1 MRKLWL
7 YRHGQHDHRIN
18 DGPLTPLG
26 QAQTVLAAD
35 TILQETPNRALVLQ
49 ASDDRR
55 VIESADIILNMLD
68 QHGIATEANF
78 SGTHDAARF
87 VAAVI
92 DFLDHDAATSISES
106 AEDVILVGNKR
117 SSTFQ
122 QLRKFMQ
129 DRLGVGEDLPQPEVG
144 ELRGYTVNDS
154 GWLQEFDVEDRQD
167 EAGGLAGMIIQH
179 QITLTPQRRGPT
191 LGLSM

>member
-1 MRKLWL
+1 MKFLQDYMVRL
-7 YRHGQHDHRIN
+7 YETDAVK
-18 DGPLTPLG
+18 P
-26 QAQTVLAAD
+26 TV
-35 TILQETPNRALVLQ
+35 
-49 ASDDRR
+49 
-55 VIESADIILNMLD
+55 NM
-68 QHGIATEANF
+68 
-78 SGTHDAARF
+78 THIKHHYYKSHPT
-87 VAAVI
+87 V
-92 DFLDHDAATSISES
+92 
-106 AEDVILVGNKR
+106 
-117 SSTFQ
+117 
-122 QLRKFMQ
+122 MQ